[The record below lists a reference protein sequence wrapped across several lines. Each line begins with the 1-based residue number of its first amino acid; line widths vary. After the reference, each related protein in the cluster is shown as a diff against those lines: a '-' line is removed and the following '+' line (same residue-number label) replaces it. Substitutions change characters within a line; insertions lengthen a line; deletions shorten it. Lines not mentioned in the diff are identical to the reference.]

1 MTTSDASVTT
11 ETATPVAA
19 APETPK
25 PEASPNPAAE
35 APKAP
40 GADKFAQLSATEKRL
55 RKEADALAE
64 KRKAFDAE
72 RSAHAE
78 RLALIEKAKAGD
90 WEARERLLEE
100 TGVKYDDLTK
110 RILTKGRGAV
120 TEAQE
125 KTARELAELRAR
137 LEAKEKAE
145 AEAAEKAAWGGVI
158 ADFKR
163 TVTAS
168 DAYPLLAGEIEAE
181 PDYIESVLRSLD
193 KAARESGEPITL
205 AEAASRLERYF
216 REQTER
222 RSKRLGKTSEGL
234 VSSTQTST
242 PPTSPRDQRGRF
254 QPSSGDGPRTLTNGL
269 SAERSS
275 APKGSSAPRSKMTQR
290 ERDLEERERIRRAAN
305 AFGR

>member
-1 MTTSDASVTT
+1 MTTSDANVTT
-11 ETATPVAA
+11 ETVK
-19 APETPK
+19 APEADAKVTETPK
-25 PEASPNPAAE
+25 AAE
-35 APKAP
+35 PPKAPAQQP

-55 RKEADALAE
+55 RKEADKVAAD
-64 KRKAFDAE
+64 RKALEAE
-72 RSAHAE
+72 RQAHAD
-78 RLALIEKAKAGD
+78 RLALIERAKAGD
-90 WEARERLLEE
+90 WEAREKLLEE

-110 RILTKGRGAV
+110 RILTKGKGQV
-120 TEAQE
+120 SEAQE
-125 KTARELAELRAR
+125 RTAREVAELKAK

-145 AEAAEKAAWGGVI
+145 QEAAEKAGWAATVSE
-158 ADFKR
+158 FKK
-163 TVTAS
+163 TVTS
-168 DAYPLLAGEIEAE
+168 GDAYPLLAGEIEAE